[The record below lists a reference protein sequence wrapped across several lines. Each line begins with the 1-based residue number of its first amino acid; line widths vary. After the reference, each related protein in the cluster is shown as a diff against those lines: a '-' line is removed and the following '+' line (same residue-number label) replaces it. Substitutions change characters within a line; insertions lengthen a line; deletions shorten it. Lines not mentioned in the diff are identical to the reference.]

1 MSPLTESDKYY
12 SGNASCPLKSKTF
25 ESALEVF
32 FEREFPQLGGALV
45 RPLIVKEIKKMVETY
60 YPLTKRMK
68 MGQIMWVGVAKEEK
82 QSYGKRLEN
91 TKLRPVI
98 LDFCSAEDMEAQ
110 FKNTKNREIRKQM
123 VARLYTEA
131 FEQGV
136 CLTSADI
143 AALLKVSISTIS
155 KYAREYEKENDC
167 LLPRRGT
174 IHDIGRSITH
184 KAVICRKVILE
195 RKSIEDTARE
205 TNHSVEAVTRYVV
218 NFKRIY
224 KCLEK
229 GLSVEDTAFAVKVS
243 KNLILEYVNIMED
256 LKKQIGDID
265 RYVPDPYPTG

>member
-1 MSPLTESDKYY
+1 MSPLTEADRYY
-12 SGNASCPLKSKTF
+12 YGKTNAPAQSKTF

-32 FEREFPQLGGALV
+32 FQREFPQLGGSLV
-45 RPLIVKEIKKMVETY
+45 RPLLVKEIKKMVQTY

-98 LDFCSAEDMEAQ
+98 LDFCSTEDMEAQ
-110 FKNTKNREIRKQM
+110 FKKTKNREIRKQM
-123 VARLYTEA
+123 VARLYRQA
-131 FEQGV
+131 FEQGA
-136 CLTSADI
+136 CLTGADI
-143 AALLKVSISTIS
+143 AALLKVSTSTIS

-195 RKSIEDTARE
+195 RKSIEDTARQ
-205 TNHSVEAVTRYVV
+205 TNHSAEAVTRYVV

-224 KCLEK
+224 KCLQK

-256 LKKQIGDID
+256 FKGSHEDTEIDI
-265 RYVPDPYPTG
+265 PEPFQ

>member
-1 MSPLTESDKYY
+1 MSPLTETDRYY
-12 SGNASCPLKSKTF
+12 CGNVSAPCKSKTF
-25 ESALEVF
+25 DAALAVF
-32 FEREFPQLGGALV
+32 FQREFPQLGGSLV
-45 RPLIVKEIKKMVETY
+45 RPLIVKEIKKMVEDY

-68 MGQIMWVGVAKEEK
+68 MGQMMWVGVAKEER

-91 TKLRPVI
+91 TKLRPVV
-98 LDFCSAEDMEAQ
+98 LDLCTAEDMESQ
-110 FKNTKNREIRKQM
+110 FKKKKNREIKKQL
-123 VARLYTEA
+123 VARLYRQA

-136 CLTSADI
+136 CLTNSDI
-143 AALLKVSISTIS
+143 AAITKLSAATVS
-155 KYAREYEKENDC
+155 KYAREYEKDNNC

-205 TNHSVEAVTRYVV
+205 TNHSAEAVTRYII

-229 GLSVEDTAFAVKVS
+229 GLSIEDTAFAIKVS
-243 KNLILEYVNIMED
+243 KNLIMEYVNIMED
-256 LKKQIGDID
+256 LKNQNDKMDID
-265 RYVPDPYPTG
+265 VLVPF